1 MGQAKRNRA
10 RLMASPCRCQSSKP
24 ASECCF
30 DGRQWHKT
38 PATLGLRSL
47 PQNSAVDRCYMKE
60 LGSCA
65 GGISGEHL
73 ISKSII
79 EFLKLDGDFAISGL
93 PWLEEGESK
102 ILSSRNLTANSLCSK
117 HNSALSPLDSAA
129 LSFFTALRA
138 CWVNEGMPLHYLVSG
153 HDLERWLLKSLKV
166 MAVSRNLARE
176 RTRLAGVFQEEVRLI
191 DMLDDP
197 SLWPKQTGLY
207 FLMKPGERTHNYN
220 HFQLS
225 PLYGLANDIIAGL
238 TANILG
244 LSLLMMV
251 EPPDM
256 AKSPSLRMAQSRPG
270 CIAITVGTTI
280 NKIDLS
286 WEDGIRHDPVGLTFL
301 GKV

>member
-38 PATLGLRSL
+38 PATLGLRCL
-47 PQNSAVDRCYMKE
+47 PQNSVVDRCYMKE

-79 EFLKLDGDFAISGL
+79 EFPKLDGDFAISGL

-207 FLMKPGERTHNYN
+207 FLMKPG
-220 HFQLS
+220 
-225 PLYGLANDIIAGL
+225 
-238 TANILG
+238 
-244 LSLLMMV
+244 
-251 EPPDM
+251 
-256 AKSPSLRMAQSRPG
+256 
-270 CIAITVGTTI
+270 
-280 NKIDLS
+280 
-286 WEDGIRHDPVGLTFL
+286 
-301 GKV
+301 